1 MACVVCWKQML
12 LKSSLKY
19 LGKRLGN
26 FAKES
31 TFCIFGFRIIECFA
45 TTEFAYLLICI
56 LNRGCGYEFFIHTAF
71 NLKNQ
76 YS

>member
-1 MACVVCWKQML
+1 MRRNRLFVFLILGL
-12 LKSSLKY
+12 LSV
-19 LGKRLGN
+19 
-26 FAKES
+26 
-31 TFCIFGFRIIECFA
+31 FA

-76 YS
+76 YR